1 MVPKS
6 LATPTKERPVSEM
19 LRHSELQSLNNAILH
34 SLHSTTLLL
43 IGALLQGLVV
53 LMFPRIWALLP
64 TTFVLLARFA
74 DSIAITLRFKPNP
87 YLEDSIFEKWSVAIP
102 DNDGTVSSEPADEK
116 VAVLLLGLK
125 VNHPL
130 GLFAPN
136 VKRIDE
142 FAREMAKELDMG
154 APDNGFLNQ
163 ISYQTRDAKGAP
175 EALLLSYWRSTE
187 DIHTYAN
194 GPLHKQAVVWWEKK
208 VKENPEAMKYIGI
221 SHETFEAPRGSA
233 SASARFW
240 IRGEAP
246 RLDFAPL
253 FEATGYRNGSR
264 DIYGHTPFATIENFL
279 AKRYN
284 DIVEKPSIAKTFSS
298 NRKAVT
304 LH

>member
-64 TTFVLLARFA
+64 TTLILLARFA

-142 FAREMAKELDMG
+142 FAGEMAKELDMG

-163 ISYQTRDAKGAP
+163 ISYQTRDVKGAP

-221 SHETFEAPRGSA
+221 SHETFEAPRGRWEAVALNYQPTRMGAMSFLKKGDKNMGGTLEDQWTSPVIA
-233 SASARFW
+233 GTGKWRTARGRLNW
-240 IRGEAP
+240 SDSGRGSPA
-246 RLDFAPL
+246 
-253 FEATGYRNGSR
+253 
-264 DIYGHTPFATIENFL
+264 
-279 AKRYN
+279 
-284 DIVEKPSIAKTFSS
+284 EKI
-298 NRKAVT
+298 
-304 LH
+304 